1 MSLQNNKIVPK
12 VYKKLYCTKNF
23 KFFENFIPD
32 SLRLKLFEIGQKK
45 IIKKNKIKLDKHEN
59 VLAQKLKKNGFF
71 VIENY
76 ISRNEAIRY
85 GKKNKYLLDKIS
97 SGKSLGFPNKF
108 TSSKV
113 TGVSRIDESNKIC
126 DISKKLFE
134 DQKLDKIVKFSSCNN
149 LKKKIRMELRKG
161 KNSVSPD
168 DNIHFDD
175 YPWGHRIK
183 AFLYLCDVDEKNSPL
198 VFFPSSHSNSEWR
211 KPKEI
216 DCIKN
221 GHLGSWG
228 HFTDNEVEELKT
240 SYNFEEKI
248 FSGKAGTLIVVNT
261 IGLHK
266 STPPKKENVHRV
278 NITLTWENA
287 FKGYG
292 SQ

>member
-1 MSLQNNKIVPK
+1 MNLQKNKIIPK
-12 VYKKLYCTKNF
+12 VYKRLYCFKNF
-23 KFFENFIPD
+23 KFFENFLPHR
-32 SLRLKLFEIGQKK
+32 LRLKLFEINQKK
-45 IIKKNKIKLDKHEN
+45 NIKKTKSKLSEN
-59 VLAQKLKKNGFF
+59 ENNLAQELLHKGFF

-76 ISRNEAIRY
+76 ISRKEAIKL
-85 GKKNKYLLDKIS
+85 GKTNKKFLDKIS
-97 SGKSLGFPNKF
+97 SNKPLKF
-108 TSSKV
+108 QNNYTSSKE
-113 TGVSRIDESNKIC
+113 TGVTRIDESNKIC
-126 DISKKLFE
+126 HVSKKLFE
-134 DQKLDKIVKFSSCNN
+134 DQKLDRIVRFSTCDN

-161 KNSVSPD
+161 KDSISPD
-168 DNIHFDD
+168 DDVHFDD

-183 AFLYLCDVDEKNSPL
+183 AFLYLCDVNRMNSPL
-198 VFFPSSHSNSEWR
+198 VFFPKSHINSGWR
-211 KPKEI
+211 KLKEI

-228 HFTDNEVEELKT
+228 HFTKNEIEELKKN
-240 SYNFEEKI
+240 YNYKEKI

-266 STPPKKENVHRV
+266 STPPKKDNVYRV